1 MFYRLP
7 LFVFVFFM
15 LSAVFAHAEKSA
27 GEHVDDATITSR
39 VKFALL
45 DQVADDAMAINVEVS
60 KGVVQLSGWVSS
72 DEVKSEAGR
81 IAKATE
87 GVVAVSNRLLVSTGK
102 RSAGRTLDDSVL
114 AAKVKLALSEN
125 ENTNARRI
133 NVEVRNA
140 VVELSGFVD
149 SYDERDAAGS
159 FVEDIDGVEKVINS
173 IDITPR

>member
-1 MFYRLP
+1 MMHRTPEILLVLLLVP
-7 LFVFVFFM
+7 ALA
-15 LSAVFAHAEKSA
+15 LAEKSP

-45 DQVADDAMAINVEVS
+45 TEIADDALAINVEVS

-72 DEVKSEAGR
+72 DKAKTEAGR
-81 IAKATE
+81 IAKGTSD
-87 GVVAVSNRLLVSTGK
+87 VVAVSNRLLVRTGK
-102 RSAGRTLDDSVL
+102 RSAGRTLDDSIL

-125 ENTNARRI
+125 ESTNAMRI

-149 SYDERDAAGS
+149 SYDERDAAAS
-159 FVEDIDGVEKVINS
+159 LVENIDDVDKVINS

>member
-1 MFYRLP
+1 MMNRLILIP
-7 LFVFVFFM
+7 L
-15 LSAVFAHAEKSA
+15 LLTLAAAFAHAEKTP

-39 VKFALL
+39 VKYALL
-45 DQVADDAMAINVEVS
+45 NEVADDAMAINVEVS

-72 DEVKSEAGR
+72 DTAKSEAGQV
-81 IAKATE
+81 AKAAE

-102 RSAGRTLDDSVL
+102 RSAGRTLDDSIL

-125 ENTNARRI
+125 ENTNAMRI

-149 SYDERDAAGS
+149 SYDERDAAAS
-159 FVEDIDGVEKVINS
+159 LVANIEDVDKVINS